1 MPTIEIYDEGTR
13 QAKIN
18 ELNIKTNTLH
28 QKIKDIKINMKG
40 VNIGY
45 SMDFVESFS
54 RVVDYNRIITEN
66 LDIQRKLSKGTEK
79 NINYNLT
86 LEETVNKEIDKMFT
100 EGLEL
105 QEQLRKEYTLIL
117 VENLDIQR
125 KLSKEYTLILVENLD
140 IQRKLS
146 KELQKT
152 FDIALDVVE
161 NYLRAAG
168 TVMSDLTL
176 YNVALNETN
185 FDTAITPAGYDRFK
199 TMLTG
204 DYVYQKALFRFVLN
218 STTISGERPNCREY
232 LHKVDVPDTFETGTI
247 EFETDR
253 NPATYKFKRK
263 FHIVPEVTY
272 TIIRV
277 EGMEELNQA
286 TLLPLEVTT
295 THIKAQ
301 LKVGS
306 KYVNGAVS
314 FSARG
319 Y

>member
-1 MPTIEIYDEGTR
+1 MKGVR
-13 QAKIN
+13 KAKIN
-18 ELNIKTNTLH
+18 ELHIKINTLH
-28 QKIKDIKINMKG
+28 KKIKDIKINMKG

-54 RVVDYNRIITEN
+54 RVVDYNRIIKEN
-66 LDIQRKLSKGTEK
+66 LDIQRILSKETGK

-86 LEETVNKEIDKMFT
+86 LEETVNKEVGKMFT

-105 QEQLRKEYTLIL
+105 QEQLRKEYTLIIK
-117 VENLDIQR
+117 ENLDIQR
-125 KLSKEYTLILVENLD
+125 RI
-140 IQRKLS
+140 LS

-218 STTISGERPNCREY
+218 STTKSGERPNCREY

-247 EFETDR
+247 EFETDW
-253 NPATYKFKRK
+253 NPATYEFKRK

>member
-1 MPTIEIYDEGTR
+1 MPTIEIYDEGVR
-13 QAKIN
+13 KAKIN
-18 ELNIKTNTLH
+18 ELHIKTNTLH
-28 QKIKDIKINMKG
+28 KKIKDIKINMKG

-54 RVVDYNRIITEN
+54 RVVDYNRIIKEN
-66 LDIQRKLSKGTEK
+66 LDIQRRILSKETGK

-86 LEETVNKEIDKMFT
+86 LEETVNKEVGKMLT

-105 QEQLRKEYTLIL
+105 QEQLRKEYTLIIK
-117 VENLDIQR
+117 ENLDIQR
-125 KLSKEYTLILVENLD
+125 RI
-140 IQRKLS
+140 LS

-247 EFETDR
+247 EFETDC
-253 NPATYKFKRK
+253 NPATYEFKRK

-306 KYVNGAVS
+306 KYVNGAIS

>member
-1 MPTIEIYDEGTR
+1 MPTIEIYDKGAG

-18 ELNIKTNTLH
+18 ELHIKTNTLH
-28 QKIKDIKINMKG
+28 KKIKDIKINMKG

-54 RVVDYNRIITEN
+54 RVVDYNRIIKEN
-66 LDIQRKLSKGTEK
+66 LDIQRILSKETGK

-86 LEETVNKEIDKMFT
+86 IEETVNKEVGKMFT

-105 QEQLRKEYTLIL
+105 QEQLRKEYTLIIK
-117 VENLDIQR
+117 ENLDIQR
-125 KLSKEYTLILVENLD
+125 I
-140 IQRKLS
+140 LS

-185 FDTAITPAGYDRFK
+185 FDTAITPVGYDRFK

-218 STTISGERPNCREY
+218 STTSDERPNCREY

-247 EFETDR
+247 EFETDW
-253 NPATYKFKRK
+253 NPATYEFKRK

>member
-1 MPTIEIYDEGTR
+1 MPIIEIYDEGAG

-18 ELNIKTNTLH
+18 ELHIKTNTLH
-28 QKIKDIKINMKG
+28 KKIKDIKINMKG

-54 RVVDYNRIITEN
+54 RVVDYNRIIKEN
-66 LDIQRKLSKGTEK
+66 LDIQR
-79 NINYNLT
+79 I
-86 LEETVNKEIDKMFT
+86 
-100 EGLEL
+100 
-105 QEQLRKEYTLIL
+105 
-117 VENLDIQR
+117 
-125 KLSKEYTLILVENLD
+125 
-140 IQRKLS
+140 LS

-218 STTISGERPNCREY
+218 STTTSGERPNCREY

-247 EFETDR
+247 EFETDW
-253 NPATYKFKRK
+253 NPATYEFKRK

>member
-1 MPTIEIYDEGTR
+1 MPTIEIYDEGAR
-13 QAKIN
+13 KAKIN
-18 ELNIKTNTLH
+18 ELHIKTNTLH
-28 QKIKDIKINMKG
+28 KKIKDIKINRKG

-54 RVVDYNRIITEN
+54 RVVDYNRIIKEN
-66 LDIQRKLSKGTEK
+66 LDIQRKLSKETGK

-86 LEETVNKEIDKMFT
+86 LEETVNKEVGKMFT

-117 VENLDIQR
+117 KENLDIQR
-125 KLSKEYTLILVENLD
+125 RI
-140 IQRKLS
+140 LS

-218 STTISGERPNCREY
+218 STATSGERPNCREY

-247 EFETDR
+247 EFETDW
-253 NPATYKFKRK
+253 NPATYEFKRK

>member
-105 QEQLRKEYTLIL
+105 QEQLR
-117 VENLDIQR
+117 
-125 KLSKEYTLILVENLD
+125 KEYTLILVENLD